1 MAGPNRRFDVAVA
14 GAGPAGLACAILLAN
29 GGFSVVVAG
38 PSPAKDA
45 RTVALMQPSVRLLRN
60 LNLWPGPFSDTA
72 QPLRKLTLVDDS
84 GHYFAAPRLTF
95 SADELGHDA
104 FGWNIPL
111 EKLRTILELEAE
123 RKGIAV
129 HQGQVTNVDITDKGV
144 GLQIADASRIEAIMV
159 IAADG
164 RDSIIR
170 QAAGIA
176 STQWSYDQ
184 TAVAGSFAHSI
195 PHDDTST
202 EYLGANGPLTTVPLP
217 GQRSSLVWMD
227 CPERIDSLLRLSE
240 KDFGGEIQ
248 AAIHG
253 ELGLISQSGPR
264 SAFPMR
270 GLIASAFGCKRVM
283 LVGEAAHVIPPI
295 GAQGLNLSLCDAA
308 TAAELI
314 YEARQRREDIGSVE
328 TVRKYASLRRPDVM
342 MRLAVIHGFNRSL
355 LSDFLPA
362 NVMRSASLAIAGGL
376 PPLRSFIM
384 RQGLE
389 PSFHVPIAMR
399 D

>member
-1 MAGPNRRFDVAVA
+1 M
-14 GAGPAGLACAILLAN
+14 GLACAILLAE
-29 GGFSVVVAG
+29 GGVSVAVAG

-45 RTVALMQPSVRLLRN
+45 RTVALMQPSIRLIRN
-60 LNLWPGPFSDTA
+60 LGLWPHAFSATA

-84 GHYFAAPRLTF
+84 GGYFAAPRLTF

-111 EKLRTILELEAE
+111 ENLSTILRIQAE
-123 RKGIAV
+123 RKGIAFLESKV
-129 HQGQVTNVDITDKGV
+129 ASLETSDTGIS
-144 GLQIADASRIEAIMV
+144 LQLADARRIEANIV

-164 RDSIIR
+164 RGSIIR
-170 QAAGIA
+170 EGAGIA
-176 STQWSYDQ
+176 SVQWSYDQ
-184 TAVAGSFAHSI
+184 TAMAGSFAHSI

-202 EYLGANGPLTTVPLP
+202 EYLGAHGPLTTVPLP

-227 CPERIDSLLRLSE
+227 RPQRIANLMTLSE
-240 KDFGGEIQ
+240 KDFAGEIQ

-253 ELGLISQSGPR
+253 EMGLISETGPR

-270 GLIASAFGCKRVM
+270 GLIASEFGGKRVM
-283 LVGEAAHVIPPI
+283 LVGEAAHSLPPI
-295 GAQGLNLSLCDAA
+295 GAQGLNLSFCDAA
-308 TAAELI
+308 TAAETI
-314 YEARQRREDIGSVE
+314 CEARQRGADFGSVE

-342 MRLAVIHGFNRSL
+342 TRLAVIHGLNRSL
-355 LSDFLPA
+355 LTDFLPA
-362 NVMRSASLAIAGGL
+362 HVMRSASLAMAARL

-389 PSFHVPIAMR
+389 PSFHVPAAMR

>member
-1 MAGPNRRFDVAVA
+1 MAGPNHRYDVAVA
-14 GAGPAGLACAILLAN
+14 GAGPAGLACAILLAK
-29 GGFSVVVAG
+29 GGLSVLVAG
-38 PSPAKDA
+38 PLPAKDA
-45 RTVALMQPSVRLLRN
+45 RTVALMQPSIRLLRN
-60 LNLWPGPFSDTA
+60 LGLWPGPFSATA

-84 GHYFAAPRLTF
+84 GNYFSAPRLTF
-95 SADELGHDA
+95 SADELGYDA

-111 EKLRTILELEAE
+111 EKLGTILGTEAE
-123 RKGIAV
+123 RKGVAFV
-129 HQGQVTNVDITDKGV
+129 QGKVTNVEIAGKRI
-144 GLQIADASRIEAIMV
+144 GLHIEDAGRIEAAMV

-170 QAAGIA
+170 EAAGIA
-176 STQWSYDQ
+176 SVQWSYNQ
-184 TAVAGSFAHSI
+184 TAMAGSFAHSI

-202 EYLGANGPLTTVPLP
+202 EYIEAHGPLTTVPLP

-227 CPERIDSLLRLSE
+227 RPDRIAGLMRLSE
-240 KDFGGEIQ
+240 KDFAGEIQ

-253 ELGLISQSGPR
+253 EMGLISQTGPR
-264 SAFPMR
+264 SEFPMC
-270 GLIASAFGCKRVM
+270 GLIASEFGCKRVM
-283 LVGEAAHVIPPI
+283 LVGEAAHVLPPI
-295 GAQGLNLSLCDAA
+295 GAQGLNLSFGDAA

-314 YEARQRREDIGSVE
+314 CEARQRRGDVGGVE

-362 NVMRSASLAIAGGL
+362 NVVRSASLAIAAGL

-389 PSFHVPIAMR
+389 PGFHVPMAMR